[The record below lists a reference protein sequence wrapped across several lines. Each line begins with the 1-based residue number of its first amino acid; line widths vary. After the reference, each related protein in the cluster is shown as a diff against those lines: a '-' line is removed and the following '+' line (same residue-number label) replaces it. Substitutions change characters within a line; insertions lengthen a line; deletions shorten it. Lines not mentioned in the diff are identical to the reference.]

1 MPARSVAVLGSPIAH
16 SLSPVLHRAAY
27 QELGLGWSYEAI
39 ECDEPRLPA
48 LLDELDETYVGLSL
62 TMPLKRAVMP
72 LLDDVSEL
80 ASSVGAVNTVLF
92 DGVGPF
98 RRRRGDNTD
107 VAGIV
112 AALRHAHPDAFT
124 TAVILGAGG
133 TAAAAVA
140 AVRELGLDRVAVVV
154 RDPARAA
161 ELIAAAERIGVRL
174 DIVGWPGLD
183 RLLAADLAIS
193 TVPAGATDELVG
205 GAGSAAPFRAGQL
218 VFDVVYHPWPTP
230 LATLAQS
237 CGAQVVGGLELLV
250 QQAAR
255 QVELMTGKVA
265 PVDAMR
271 RAAHAAVASRTP

>member
-1 MPARSVAVLGSPIAH
+1 
-16 SLSPVLHRAAY
+16 
-27 QELGLGWSYEAI
+27 
-39 ECDEPRLPA
+39 
-48 LLDELDETYVGLSL
+48 
-62 TMPLKRAVMP
+62 
-72 LLDDVSEL
+72 
-80 ASSVGAVNTVLF
+80 LF

-112 AALRHAHPDAFT
+112 GALNHTHPGAVT

-140 AVRELGLDRVAVVV
+140 AVRQLGLDQVAVVV

-161 ELIAAAERIGVRL
+161 DLIAAAERIGVRL

-183 RLLAADLAIS
+183 RLRAADLVVS
-193 TVPAGATDELVG
+193 TVPAGATDELAVG
-205 GAGSAAPFRAGQL
+205 SEAPFRIGQL

-230 LATLAQS
+230 LARLAQS
-237 CGAQVVGGLELLV
+237 CGARVVGGLEMLV

-265 PVDAMR
+265 PVEAMR